1 VAINLTYYY
10 QRGECM
16 LSKFSVRRPVTVIM
30 VTLIFIIFGIVSFTN
45 LSTDL
50 FPSIDLPIG
59 AVSITY
65 IGASPEEIENLVSA
79 PVEATLQ
86 TVENIKSIR
95 SISSEFN
102 ALLILEFNDGTNIDL
117 AMLEVRE
124 KLDLIE
130 GSLPS
135 GISAPMVIKFNPSMM
150 PIMNFSL
157 SQEGVETADLTT
169 FIEKTVKP
177 RIERLEGVA
186 SVSVSGGSSKEIE
199 VLIDSEKL
207 EILGLEVS
215 MISNILKAQNFN
227 FPIGTLEENGKDY
240 TLRAS
245 SEFKSIDEIK
255 ELILFSVPLVSLA
268 DGTELDSWEV
278 LTLQRSVG
286 AMMTTGNVDMAT
298 LNPKEIAVLMVLSD
312 LSNATMEILRLDDLA
327 EINFVEKNTNV
338 YSKVNGE
345 NAISISI
352 QKQADANTTTV
363 VERVHGEI
371 DKIVRDFPNTEIV
384 VVLDQGKYISQMV
397 DSVSLNA
404 VIGAVLAVFVLF
416 IFLKDLRPTIV
427 IGLAIPISVIVAFSA
442 IYFTG
447 ITLNIVSMGGLALG
461 IGMLVDNAVVVLENI
476 YRLRKLGLSKTEAAI
491 QGSQQV
497 TGAIVASTLTTI
509 AVFMPVVFV
518 QGFTAQIFKE
528 MALTVS
534 ITLIASLLV
543 ALTLVPMLS
552 SKLIKKPD
560 SSTHHRFM
568 DATNQLYSRLLKGSL
583 KYKWV
588 VVVITLIAFSISI
601 FGITQVGTELMP
613 QTDEGQISIAI
624 AMPRGSLY
632 RDTVTE
638 VVKIENYLLQLD
650 GVQTVST
657 SVGGGAGLM
666 SFFGG
671 GVDSGSINVLL
682 AGSSDRTVSTQQMAD
697 KIRDEATAMTQAEV
711 TVEAVS
717 SNNMTMGGASGIAF
731 TVTGDDFEELERLAT
746 EVAAIMTQ
754 TPGAVDIDSGISK
767 GSPELSIV
775 LNEEIALPKGLTT
788 AQIAGT
794 ISSLL
799 SNEKATSITVDGQLI
814 DVVLNESSKKTLTLD
829 EINQLEFTTLQGEN
843 VKLSEIAAIE
853 EGTGYTSINRI
864 DQKRTLTVSAKLAE
878 GYDLGTVN
886 GAIEKEIDMLNIKE
900 GYQVS
905 SSGEAEQMAESFR
918 SLALALALGALLVYM
933 IMASQFESLIYPF
946 VIVLSVPLAY
956 SGAFIALF
964 ITNTPLSIVGFL
976 GLIVLTGIVVNNGI
990 VLIDYINQLKADG
1003 HATKEAILLA
1013 GPTRLRPILM
1023 TALTTILALLPIA
1036 LGLGEGAEMI
1046 TPLGLTVTGGL
1057 VFSTVLTLI
1066 IVPVVYDIFDVIKQ
1080 KFQRHIK
1087 EEAV

>member
-1 VAINLTYYY
+1 
-10 QRGECM
+10 M
-16 LSKFSVRRPVTVIM
+16 FSKFSVRRPVTVIM

-65 IGASPEEIENLVSA
+65 IGASPEEIEILVSA

-130 GSLPS
+130 NNLPD

-157 SQEGVETADLTT
+157 SQEGTETADLTT
-169 FIEKTVKP
+169 FIEKTVRP

-186 SVSVSGGSSKEIE
+186 SVNVSGGSSKEIE

-207 EILGLEVS
+207 ELLGLEAS

-227 FPIGTLEENGKDY
+227 FPIGSLEEDGKDY

-255 ELILFSVPLVSLA
+255 ELILFSVPQVALA
-268 DGTELDSWEV
+268 DGTELDPWEV
-278 LTLQRSVG
+278 LSLQRSVG
-286 AMMTTGNVDMAT
+286 AMMATGNVDMTT
-298 LNPKEIAVLMVLSD
+298 LNPKEMAVLMVLSD
-312 LSNATMEILRLDDLA
+312 LGNATMELLTLEDLA
-327 EINFVEKNTNV
+327 EIKYVEKNTNV

-363 VERVHGEI
+363 VDRVHSEI
-371 DKIVRDFPNTEIV
+371 DKIIKDYPNTEIV

-404 VIGAVLAVFVLF
+404 VIGAVLAVVILF

-518 QGFTAQIFKE
+518 KGFTAQIFKE

-560 SSTHHRFM
+560 SSRHHHFMNASNRFY
-568 DATNQLYSRLLKGSL
+568 TRLLKRSL
-583 KYKWV
+583 KHKWV
-588 VVVITLIAFSISI
+588 VVLVTLVAFSISI
-601 FGITQVGTELMP
+601 LGITQVGTELMP
-613 QTDEGQISIAI
+613 QTDEGQISVSI

-638 VVKIENYLLQLD
+638 VVKIEAYLLNLE

-657 SVGGGAGLM
+657 SVGGSSGIM

-671 GVDSGSINVLL
+671 SVDSGSINVLL
-682 AGSSDRTVSTQQMAD
+682 EGSSDREVSTQQMAD
-697 KIRDEATAMTQAEV
+697 KIREEATAMTHAEV
-711 TVEAVS
+711 TVESVS
-717 SNNMTMGGASGIAF
+717 SNNMTMGASGISF
-731 TVTGDDFEELERLAT
+731 TVTGDEFEELEVLAT
-746 EVAAIMTQ
+746 KVADIITQ
-754 TPGAVDIDSGISK
+754 TPGAVDVDSGISK
-767 GSPELSIV
+767 GSPELSIILDEAV
-775 LNEEIALPKGLTT
+775 ALPKGLTT

-794 ISSLL
+794 ISGLL
-799 SNEKATSITVDGQLI
+799 TNEKATSITIDGQLI
-814 DVVLNESSKKTLTLD
+814 DVVMSESSKKALTLE
-829 EINQLEFTTLQGEN
+829 EINQLTFTTLQGET
-843 VKLSEIAAIE
+843 VKLSDIAAIE
-853 EGTGYTSINRI
+853 EGTGYTSINRT
-864 DQKRTLTVSAKLAE
+864 DQKRSLTVSAKLAE

-886 GAIEKEIDMLNIKE
+886 DNIEKEIKLLDIKD
-900 GYQVS
+900 GYLVS
-905 SSGEAEQMAESFR
+905 SSGEAEQMAESFQ

-990 VLIDYINQLKADG
+990 VLIDYINQLKLEG
-1003 HATKEAILLA
+1003 HTTKEAIVLA

-1066 IVPVVYDIFDVIKQ
+1066 IVPVVYDIFDSIKA
-1080 KFQRHIK
+1080 KFKRH
-1087 EEAV
+1087 EEEVV